1 MDYKLIQHNLFNGWN
16 IFRLIRLAVGAFI
29 IFEGIRT
36 EMWMILG
43 IGILFSL
50 LALLNMGACATGNC
64 AVPPKE
70 NTSSQKE

>member
-36 EMWMILG
+36 EMWMIFG
-43 IGILFSL
+43 IGVVFSL
-50 LALLNMGACATGNC
+50 LALLNMGTCATGNC
-64 AVPPKE
+64 AIPPRDDMK
-70 NTSSQKE
+70 SQKH